1 MALKS
6 SFLYRLSV
14 ALTPALLGGLNRL
27 LFASCRIEYS
37 GLPHFEA
44 LEGRKR
50 QYIFT
55 FWHYSVLFYL
65 YFAKGRKL
73 AAMVS
78 ASKDGEYVA
87 TLLQRLG
94 YLPVRGSSGRGGVS
108 ALKTMLAAMREGWAA
123 AIVAD
128 GSRGP
133 ALHLQPGAILLAA
146 RTGAPILPTAWSA
159 SHYLSFKSWDRTVLP
174 RPFSRIV
181 VCFGEPLLVPATAVS
196 APERE
201 QYRLELENRLH
212 RLYRQAWNH
221 FAKERH

>member
-14 ALTPALLGGLNRL
+14 ALTPLLFGCLNRL
-27 LFASCRIEYS
+27 LFASCRIKYF
-37 GLPHFEA
+37 GRPHFEA
-44 LEGRKR
+44 LEGKK

-73 AAMVS
+73 AAMIS
-78 ASKDGEYVA
+78 SSQDGEYVA
-87 TLLQRLG
+87 ALLQRLG
-94 YLPVRGSSGRGGVS
+94 YLPVRGSSGRGGVA
-108 ALKTMLAAMREGWAA
+108 ALKTMLAAMRNGWAA

-159 SHYLSFKSWDRTVLP
+159 SHYLAFKSWDRTVLP
-174 RPFSRIV
+174 RPFSRIA
-181 VCFGEPLLVPATAVS
+181 VCFGEPLQVPATAVS
-196 APERE
+196 GPERE
-201 QYRLELENRLH
+201 QYRLALEERLQQ
-212 RLYRQAWNH
+212 LYRQAWNH
-221 FAKERH
+221 FEQERH